1 MAVYRYGKKTSDIN
15 VQSDFS
21 VKNVNDDAYIKNRPD
36 STLSIALDGV
46 EQEKHYNPNTGS
58 ETINIDLSD
67 TIIAQDNKLNNA
79 IASLEVSRI
88 GGSGKYISDVSE
100 KDGKIS
106 ATAVSTASTFSS
118 TSTAAINGVGVNEAL
133 KTLDV
138 DEVGKAGSYIEKIRE
153 TDGKISATL
162 AVMDTTPTEDSK
174 KAVTSGGVKA
184 YIDDKITNLDVA
196 SVGGD
201 GKYISTI
208 SETDGKITATVTS
221 TKSTFSSTST
231 TAINGVGVNEA
242 LKTLDVAEVG
252 SNGKYIQK
260 IKEDNGKIS
269 TILKSF
275 DTIISDESTDD
286 NVPTSKA
293 VNTKIFSEINK
304 LNVDEVGE
312 EGKYIEKI
320 LESSGKI
327 STVVKA
333 MDTAPTANSKKPV
346 TSGGVKTYVD
356 TQVNTEITNRKA
368 AIAALD
374 STSTLTA
381 GNYYTG
387 MTETNGIVTLSQ
399 SAMDTT
405 PTANSKKPVTS
416 GGVKSYVDSLNKSL
430 VGEDGSYIKTI
441 KEEKG
446 IITAVKQQFDT
457 SISSTSD
464 DKNAPTTKAV
474 YDAIQS
480 LGNVFH
486 VRDSVETFSK
496 LPSTGNTAGDVR
508 NVNDTDDNYV
518 WTGTKWDPLGGSSLI
533 NALNYSSPTASGTS
547 TSFITSVSQSNGLI
561 TASKSNLPTASTSV
575 VGIVKLN
582 DAVNSTSTTTAA
594 TANAVKKVQDALN
607 TEITNRKNA
616 ISALDATVSG
626 TPGAGKTLTAFSET
640 DGKVSAT
647 FGDIAITQSQVS
659 GLVNSLAGKANSSH
673 THNYLPLSG
682 GVMTGDIQYKGSKA
696 TYNMIKFIDNT
707 DDVYGN
713 GIAIGGGGLTIIGGG
728 ESADTVAAQQTSGGD
743 EKMIIANDA
752 AIDFYTNTQSGF
764 GSAKHITMNTDG
776 TITAAGF
783 NGKASTAET
792 ADKATSDGSGNN
804 IVNTYATIGNTKKWS
819 SVYSGSTYSSGYFLL
834 ATYTGAASTGNHDVC
849 FAGVC
854 QIDNI
859 GTIYEQHFLVYV
871 RGSANTIQTKK
882 FTVQYTG
889 GNTESQFLYATY
901 STANNAFTIN
911 LYGKIAG
918 NYRRFNTCIDY
929 ASNGDVSARI
939 GVNNVSMPNTYST
952 TISGTEIT
960 YQAIGAPTATKA
972 TQDASGNVITDTYA
986 TKTALSSGL
995 SGKSDTGHTHD
1006 DRYYTESEINTKLS
1020 GKSDTGHKHS
1030 ASDITSGTLSVAR
1043 GGTGQTTLNASA
1055 NSLINSLT
1063 TGSSAPT
1070 DNDYYVAQYAGG
1082 GTTTTTYHRRPI
1094 SALWTYIKDKIETI
1108 RLSHSK
1114 GITISNTTDVTLSSF
1129 GTEGLSIGTPTG
1141 INIGIDNNEIQ
1152 ARNNGA
1158 ASSLYINGNGGT
1170 VYFGVG
1176 DKYYIS
1182 SDGSSYNGTAA
1193 KATADGS
1200 GNNIVNTYAIKN
1212 HTHESLK
1219 RTQIA
1224 SGTDLNTLTTPGEY
1238 YAIDN
1243 KSYPNAPCT
1252 NFTMQSIQLMS
1263 SYTFQIL
1270 YAYSSNRIYT
1280 RSKIWGG
1287 NEHQWTDWKEHA
1299 HKDDLDK
1306 RKTLS
1311 TSTTLSNLVD
1321 NMVYYID
1328 TAGIKITLDSS
1339 SIAGLNI
1346 TFVSNKNSTIVY
1358 NSPNGSSVTKT
1369 MDVGTV
1375 LSLYSCGLG
1384 YTPNLYGT
1392 VLDINPSSTSVGQ
1405 IYIKTK

>member
-36 STLSIALDGV
+36 STLSISLDGV
-46 EQEKHYNPNTGS
+46 KQEKKYNPNTGD
-58 ETINIDLSD
+58 ETINIDLTD
-67 TIIAQDNKLNNA
+67 VIEGQDNKLESK
-79 IASLEVSRI
+79 IESLQVPSI
-88 GGSGKYISDVSE
+88 GGGDSYISQISE
-100 KDGKIS
+100 NDGKIS
-106 ATAVSTASTFSS
+106 ATAIKTSS
-118 TSTAAINGVGVNEAL
+118 TIVN
-133 KTLDV
+133 
-138 DEVGKAGSYIEKIRE
+138 
-153 TDGKISATL
+153 
-162 AVMDTTPTEDSK
+162 DSK
-174 KAVTSGGVKA
+174 VAVNSIAVSSA
-184 YIDDKITNLDVA
+184 
-196 SVGGD
+196 
-201 GKYISTI
+201 ISTEVTNRNTAI
-208 SETDGKITATVTS
+208 S
-221 TKSTFSSTST
+221 
-231 TAINGVGVNEA
+231 TAINN
-242 LKTLDVAEVG
+242 LDVAEVG
-252 SNGKYIQK
+252 
-260 IKEDNGKIS
+260 
-269 TILKSF
+269 KS
-275 DTIISDESTDD
+275 
-286 NVPTSKA
+286 
-293 VNTKIFSEINK
+293 
-304 LNVDEVGE
+304 
-312 EGKYIEKI
+312 
-320 LESSGKI
+320 
-327 STVVKA
+327 
-333 MDTAPTANSKKPV
+333 
-346 TSGGVKTYVD
+346 
-356 TQVNTEITNRKA
+356 
-368 AIAALD
+368 
-374 STSTLTA
+374 
-381 GNYYTG
+381 
-387 MTETNGIVTLSQ
+387 
-399 SAMDTT
+399 
-405 PTANSKKPVTS
+405 
-416 GGVKSYVDSLNKSL
+416 
-430 VGEDGSYIKTI
+430 GSYIKTI
-441 KEEKG
+441 KESNG
-446 IITAVKQQFDT
+446 VITATSQAFDT
-457 SISSTSD
+457 NLSNTSTD
-464 DKNAPTTKAV
+464 LNAPSSKAV
-474 YDAIQS
+474 YNAIQA
-480 LGNVFH
+480 LGNVY
-486 VRDSVETFSK
+486 RIKDSVETFSK
-496 LPSTGNTAGDVR
+496 LPSTNNTAGDVR
-508 NVNDTDDNYV
+508 NVNDTSDNYV
-518 WTGTKWDPLGGSSLI
+518 WTGSKWDPLGGSNLI
-533 NALNYSSPTASGTS
+533 DALNTNSPTASGSS
-547 TSFITSVSQSNGLI
+547 TSFITSVSQTKGLVSA
-561 TASKSNLPTASTSV
+561 TKANLPTSSTTV
-575 VGIVKLN
+575 AGIVKLN
-582 DAVNSTSTTTAA
+582 DTVNSTSTTVAA

-640 DGKVSAT
+640 DGKVSAI

-659 GLVNSLAGKANSSH
+659 GLVSSLAGKSDKSHTHDDRYYTETEIDTKLAGKANSSH

-682 GVMTGDIQYKGSKA
+682 GAMTGNIKYKGSQN
-696 TYNMIKFIDNT
+696 TYDMIKFIDNT

-728 ESADTVAAQQTSGGD
+728 ESADVVAAQESSGGN

-764 GSAKHITMNTDG
+764 SSAKHITMNTDG
-776 TITAAGF
+776 TITADGF

-792 ADKATSDGSGNN
+792 ADKANG
-804 IVNTYATIGNTKKWS
+804 IVPKYTAKTLTTVSATTTKYIKLADCTWS
-819 SVYSGSTYSSGYFLL
+819 QAGTLQVLL
-834 ATYTGAASTGNHDVC
+834 AGNGLQDTLIINFGGGNATKPMLCGHYTGNSNYVKSVIAQKGSAWNSNYSIWIKITQLTTCTVSVAVLTGSCTVNISETTTTPTNTFEWIIGTGVFGTFYGNLTGNSD
-849 FAGVC
+849 
-854 QIDNI
+854 
-859 GTIYEQHFLVYV
+859 
-871 RGSANTIQTKK
+871 
-882 FTVQYTG
+882 
-889 GNTESQFLYATY
+889 
-901 STANNAFTIN
+901 
-911 LYGKIAG
+911 
-918 NYRRFNTCIDY
+918 
-929 ASNGDVSARI
+929 
-939 GVNNVSMPNTYST
+939 
-952 TISGTEIT
+952 
-960 YQAIGAPTATKA
+960 TATKA

-995 SGKSDTGHTHD
+995 SGKSDA
-1006 DRYYTESEINTKLS
+1006 
-1020 GKSDTGHKHS
+1020 GHKHS